1 LRYHFGFAAG
11 IDFMRHRPSALLLA
25 LAVAT
30 PAAGDIV
37 DSATER
43 ALSLPGSN
51 FRIILPREDWL
62 ITREQTRND
71 VKSVYYALGSAR
83 RDMTLWVFIDQTP
96 VCQNSKSCLTL
107 ALKNKAYDDAKDMR
121 FAEQAGFDV
130 VQFTLEPANGVKQQ
144 HLIAATYVDGA
155 WVDIHLFQTAKS
167 GSAPDS
173 LLATLKLITV
183 K

>member
-1 LRYHFGFAAG
+1 MRLRLC
-11 IDFMRHRPSALLLA
+11 ALLLT

-30 PAAGDIV
+30 PAAGDVV

-43 ALSLPGSN
+43 ALLLPGSN
-51 FRIILPREDWL
+51 FRIAFPREDWL

-121 FAEQAGFDV
+121 FTEQAGFDV
-130 VQFTLEPANGVKQQ
+130 VQFTLEPANGGVKQQ

-155 WVDIHLFQTAKS
+155 WVDVHLFQTAKA
-167 GSAPDS
+167 GTTPDS
-173 LLATLKLITV
+173 LLAALKLITV